1 MEVIRV
7 YIHLGGNKMIRST
20 EVVAI
25 LDAGTRRAP
34 HSLTP
39 FLEAAQA
46 SGRMET
52 ISHEEVKSYVVTKE
66 AIYPS
71 PISSTTLMKRAQ
83 PPRNGSHRSS

>member
-1 MEVIRV
+1 M

-25 LDAGTRRAP
+25 LDAGTRKAP
-34 HSLTP
+34 HSLAP
-39 FLEAAQA
+39 FLEAARA

-52 ISHEEVKSYVVTKE
+52 ISHEEIKSYVVTEE

-71 PISSTTLMKRAQ
+71 PITSTTLLKRAQ
-83 PPRNGSHRSS
+83 PPRNGTHRSS

>member
-1 MEVIRV
+1 M

-52 ISHEEVKSYVVTKE
+52 ISLEEVKSYVVTKE

-83 PPRNGSHRSS
+83 PPRNSSHRSS